1 MVKIESGYCVYFHI
15 TTFIV
20 RHYMESKPK
29 MTEEDFKRN
38 DLLNEI
44 FDSYKDY
51 CDYIESQSNCEA
63 HNDNG

>member
-1 MVKIESGYCVYFHI
+1 
-15 TTFIV
+15 
-20 RHYMESKPK
+20 MESKPK
-29 MTEEDFKRN
+29 MTDEDFKRN

-51 CDYIESQSNCEA
+51 CDYIESQSNCEG